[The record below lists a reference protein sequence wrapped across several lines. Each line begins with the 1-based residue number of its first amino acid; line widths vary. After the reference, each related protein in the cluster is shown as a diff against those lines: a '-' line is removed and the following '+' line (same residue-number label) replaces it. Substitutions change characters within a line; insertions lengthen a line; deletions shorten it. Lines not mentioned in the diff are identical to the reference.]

1 MRPPAPA
8 PALALALALL
18 LPAAAGPGAAAERV
32 QGLVD
37 PGREVTLAA
46 PLDAIVAELPLEEGD
61 RVRLGDAVALMDDRL
76 QLVEVEKAR
85 LRAQAE
91 APLQEAEAVLAEQ
104 QIVVERAEEAQAG
117 SAASDWE
124 VRRAR
129 LQRDQAAAALLDA
142 EDQRRLAVTELRL
155 QEELLSRH
163 RVNSP
168 FDGRVTRR
176 HVEPGTHLQ
185 RGEEILSLVSLQP
198 LHARIHLP
206 IEFFG
211 RLEVGET
218 YALEPDF
225 VISTEPIRARLI
237 ALDPVIDSASR
248 TFRCLFEI
256 DNADEALPAGF
267 VVFLDTDAIP
277 PAGAGAGPGSGS
289 DAGPAVSLLP
299 GGAEAAAPEP
309 VD

>member
-1 MRPPAPA
+1 MSRLR
-8 PALALALALL
+8 PALAALALL
-18 LPAAAGPGAAAERV
+18 LPGVAPGVVPGASAERI

-37 PGREVTLAA
+37 PGREVTLGA
-46 PLDAIVAELPLEEGD
+46 PLDAIVAELPLEEGA
-61 RVRLGDAVALMDDRL
+61 RVRKGEAVALMDDRL
-76 QLVEVEKAR
+76 QRVEVEKAR
-85 LRAQAE
+85 LRAE
-91 APLQEAEAVLAEQ
+91 ARAPIEEAEAVLAEQ
-104 QIVVERAEEAQAG
+104 QIVVERAEQAQAG

-142 EDQRRLAVTELRL
+142 NDQRKLAVTELGL

-163 RVNSP
+163 RVESP

-176 HVEPGTHLQ
+176 HVQAGTHLQ

-198 LHARIHLP
+198 LHARVYLP

-211 RLEVGET
+211 RLRVGET
-218 YALEPDF
+218 YSLEPDF
-225 VISTEPIRARLI
+225 VISTEPIEAQLI
-237 ALDPVIDSASR
+237 AIDPVIDSASR

-267 VVFLDTDAIP
+267 IVFLDTEMIP
-277 PAGAGAGPGSGS
+277 PAREAQ
-289 DAGPAVSLLP
+289 AVSLLP
-299 GGAEAAAPEP
+299 EGTPAPAE
-309 VD
+309 